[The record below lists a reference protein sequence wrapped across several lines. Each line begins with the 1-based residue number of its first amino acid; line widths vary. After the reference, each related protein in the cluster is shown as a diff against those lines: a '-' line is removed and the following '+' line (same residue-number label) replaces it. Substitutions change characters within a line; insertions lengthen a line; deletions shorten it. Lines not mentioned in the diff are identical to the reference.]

1 MYTKTQE
8 RVQIIDCGFCL
19 KGIYW
24 ESKLPKFLPE
34 RTKTKLKP
42 NEIFISFSIS
52 RDPIDAIDLDFCYF
66 KGIDYKIT
74 QDPIGSDR
82 T

>member
-1 MYTKTQE
+1 MYNGNRNSEIFDPNALRLTK
-8 RVQIIDCGFCL
+8 I
-19 KGIYW
+19 
-24 ESKLPKFLPE
+24 
-34 RTKTKLKP
+34 KP
-42 NEIFISFSIS
+42 NEIFNDFTIS